1 MVEHVP
7 VRQTCHT
14 RQLDEKGRDRVLG
27 EVAAIDQENAVAPTG
42 QKESGRRAGDA
53 GTDNNDVVHVASL
66 RRDRPTR
73 HTAPP
78 RFCHGNPRLWPD
90 CATLRGTA
98 WARRTHAADR
108 RQAVKPI
115 PVERSFAS
123 VLRHY
128 RVIAGLSQEALA
140 ERAGISVRGVSD
152 LERGRSRAPRLDTLR
167 RLSDAMELGTADRG
181 ILRRAS
187 SASSEPPQI
196 WPGVQNAPAPI
207 HSPPGLPG
215 YLTPLLGRAWE
226 AAQLTQLLREDRVRL
241 LTLLGPGGV
250 GKTRLAVHVA
260 ADLGD
265 TYPDGVVLVPLAPLG
280 IPDWSL

>member
-1 MVEHVP
+1 M
-7 VRQTCHT
+7 
-14 RQLDEKGRDRVLG
+14 
-27 EVAAIDQENAVAPTG
+27 
-42 QKESGRRAGDA
+42 
-53 GTDNNDVVHVASL
+53 
-66 RRDRPTR
+66 
-73 HTAPP
+73 
-78 RFCHGNPRLWPD
+78 
-90 CATLRGTA
+90 
-98 WARRTHAADR
+98 
-108 RQAVKPI
+108 
-115 PVERSFAS
+115 ERSFAS

-167 RLSDAMELGTADRG
+167 RLSDAMELGTADRE

-265 TYPDGVVLVPLAPLG
+265 TYPDGVVLVPLAPLRDPG
-280 IPDWSL
+280 TGPCDDCSVPRRRRIH